1 MVTFFCVLQY
11 RILANTIRIMA
22 NIRIIETKT
31 FSRWFKKFNDLT
43 AKTNI
48 LTRFDNVRLG
58 HFGDVDS
65 VGGGVFEMRFHSG
78 AGYRVYF
85 SRRSNGEIILL
96 LGGGDKT
103 SQDDDIKQAKK
114 LNKKEFQELVSE

>member
-1 MVTFFCVLQY
+1 
-11 RILANTIRIMA
+11 MA
-22 NIRIIETKT
+22 NIRIIETET

-48 LTRFDNVRLG
+48 LTRFDRVKLG
-58 HFGDVDS
+58 HLGDVDS
-65 VGGGVFEMRFHSG
+65 VGGGVFEMRFHGG

-103 SQDDDIKQAKK
+103 SQDNDIKQAKK
-114 LNKKEFQELVSE
+114 LNKKEFQELVSK

>member
-1 MVTFFCVLQY
+1 VLFVLFVLQY
-11 RILANTIRIMA
+11 RIYANTIRVMA
-22 NIRIIETKT
+22 NIRIIETET

-48 LTRFDNVRLG
+48 LTRFDRVKLG
-58 HFGDVDS
+58 HLGEVDS
-65 VGGGVFEMRFHSG
+65 VGGGVFEMKFHCG

-103 SQDDDIKQAKK
+103 SQDDDIKHAKK
-114 LNKKEFQELVSE
+114 LNKKEFQELVSK

>member
-1 MVTFFCVLQY
+1 
-11 RILANTIRIMA
+11 MA
-22 NIRIIETKT
+22 NIKIIETKT

-65 VGGGVFEMRFHSG
+65 VGEGVFEMRFFVG

-96 LGGGDKT
+96 LGK
-103 SQDDDIKQAKK
+103 
-114 LNKKEFQELVSE
+114 

>member
-1 MVTFFCVLQY
+1 
-11 RILANTIRIMA
+11 MA
-22 NIRIIETKT
+22 NIKVIETKT

-48 LTRFDNVRLG
+48 LTRIDNAKLG
-58 HFGDVDS
+58 HLGDVDS
-65 VGGGVFEMRFHSG
+65 VGEGVFEMRIHIG

-96 LGGGDKT
+96 LGSGDKK
-103 SQDDDIKQAKK
+103 SQDDDIKHAKK
-114 LNKKEFQELVSE
+114 LNKKDLLSE